1 MVNSDNNQPLRS
13 FQRHLKSG
21 WSNEE
26 IELLSS
32 ESSLA
37 EKNDLPLNYVFE
49 TVAKKTGRRP
59 NSIRNF
65 YYLKMRENS
74 IGLHPRLSTF
84 VPFNNAEI
92 SELIREVLI
101 SQAKGESVRSCT
113 LRIANGDKQKMLRLQ
128 NKYRSTI
135 RSNRDLVNSIMLKL
149 TEENILFFNPY
160 VDKTLR
166 GRKPLKIKEKQ
177 LNLVKIIGDIIKN
190 LDYLGEDT
198 ECFFKSFL
206 SLTEAAVQNVSLSK
220 QPTEPA
226 RQDDLL
232 NRLNKE
238 NIYLEQKQKQLL
250 EENTFEKQK
259 YDELYKMYHQLLE
272 ANKNFLSLNGL
283 NKISELS
290 NYIDTLNEAIGKA
303 KTG

>member
-21 WSNEE
+21 WSDEE
-26 IELLSS
+26 VELLSS
-32 ESSLA
+32 EAALA
-37 EKNDLPLNYVFE
+37 EQENLPLNYVFE
-49 TVAKKTGRRP
+49 NVAKKTGRRP

-65 YYLKMRENS
+65 YYLKMREQS
-74 IGLHPRLSTF
+74 IDLHPRLSTF
-84 VPFNNAEI
+84 IPFDNDEI
-92 SELIREVLI
+92 SGLLREVLA

-113 LRIANGDKQKMLRLQ
+113 LRIANGDKKQMLRLQ
-128 NKYRSTI
+128 NKYRSII
-135 RSNRDLVNSIMLKL
+135 RSNRELVNSIMLEL
-149 TEENILFFNPY
+149 TEENIAFFNPY

-206 SLTEAAVQNVSLSK
+206 SLTEAAVQNVSLNK
-220 QPTEPA
+220 EPTEPA

-238 NIYLEQKQKQLL
+238 NIYLQQKQKQLM
-250 EENTFEKQK
+250 EENTIEKQK
-259 YDELYKMYHQLLE
+259 YDNLYQMYHQLLE

-290 NYIDTLNEAIGKA
+290 NYIDTLNEAISKA